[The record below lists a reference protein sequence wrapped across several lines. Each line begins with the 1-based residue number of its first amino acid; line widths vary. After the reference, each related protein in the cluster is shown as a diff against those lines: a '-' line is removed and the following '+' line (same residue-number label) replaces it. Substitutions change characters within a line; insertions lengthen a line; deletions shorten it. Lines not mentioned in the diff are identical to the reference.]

1 MNKIAAKFAKNITTL
16 RNKFDESKE
25 VDAISR
31 LQIVESLKTFQ
42 IDRPDSFDEKFVE
55 APGIQ
60 IVNGRKNNYVKVEG
74 RGKGIRVVKLTA
86 RCDLEEAAAYFWDFE
101 SRANNSIGDLER
113 KVEELIHRR

>member
-1 MNKIAAKFAKNITTL
+1 M
-16 RNKFDESKE
+16 
-25 VDAISR
+25 
-31 LQIVESLKTFQ
+31 QIVESLKTFQ

-113 KVEELIHRR
+113 KVEEVRMSKNKATITHHLTNKRSLGSRPYRDS